1 MVKDPIDSVSL
12 FANFGGVRARLIDA
26 APSFFVPNVP
36 NYVANIG
43 IDFNVATVNA
53 QTLSGSAYVT
63 FVGKK
68 NLTQDGLIT
77 ASPYSRVTGKLAYSW
92 PDGWT
97 AFTQATWYPGDRLSE
112 IAINFGDPVGA
123 KSSDIVVS
131 AQPALVVQ
139 AGLSYRFPTATA
151 SAAPIMVTK

>member
-1 MVKDPIDSVSL
+1 MWMK
-12 FANFGGVRARLIDA
+12 IDA
-26 APSFFVPNVP
+26 
-36 NYVANIG
+36 
-43 IDFNVATVNA
+43 TEE
-53 QTLSGSAYVT
+53 
-63 FVGKK
+63 
-68 NLTQDGLIT
+68 LI
-77 ASPYSRVTGKLAYSW
+77 PEGRVTGKLAYSW

-139 AGLSYRFPTATA
+139 AGLSYRFPTTTA
-151 SAAPIMVTK
+151 AAAPTMVIK